1 MEFCC
6 YNVILI
12 MSFFLLPQ
20 GHYAFW
26 LILQIFNK
34 NLAFL
39 FFEEKKTR
47 EIQIKLIVSDIS
59 NVNCRAT
66 RT

>member
-1 MEFCC
+1 
-6 YNVILI
+6 

-20 GHYAFW
+20 GHHAFW

-39 FFEEKKTR
+39 FFEEKKMR

-59 NVNCRAT
+59 NVNCNAP